1 VKGFALMIQGTVENN
16 YWFELAGLLLL
27 AVAILKKGCC
37 GSSACA
43 TNKNELSTIVKEIEH
58 ERTYTTE

>member
-1 VKGFALMIQGTVENN
+1 MKALMHNWNLPGDIRLVMGFALMIQGTVEKN

-27 AVAILKKGCC
+27 AVAILNKGCC

-43 TNKNELSTIVKEIEH
+43 NQ
-58 ERTYTTE
+58 